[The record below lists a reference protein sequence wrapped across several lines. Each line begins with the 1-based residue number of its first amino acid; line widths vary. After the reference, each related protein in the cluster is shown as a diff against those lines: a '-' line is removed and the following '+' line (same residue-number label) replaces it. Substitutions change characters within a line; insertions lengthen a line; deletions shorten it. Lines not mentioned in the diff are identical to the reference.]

1 MKIAVGIEFG
11 EVAEGAWFTGGVP
24 STASMVL
31 GTVPVA
37 TTQEVRTGLMDE
49 IASAFSEITG
59 SDLMDVMVVAANAS
73 SGVN

>member
-1 MKIAVGIEFG
+1 
-11 EVAEGAWFTGGVP
+11 
-24 STASMVL
+24 MVL
-31 GTVPVA
+31 GSVPA
-37 TTQEVRTGLMDE
+37 GTTQGVRTGLMDE